1 MTLKQ
6 KIKRYQR
13 IRQELPKL
21 EREIRNQAEPILRS
35 EGLQALPRIERIIER
50 FAA

>member
-6 KIKRYQR
+6 KIKRY
-13 IRQELPKL
+13 RQLKLELPQL
-21 EREIRNQAEPILRS
+21 EREIRLTAEPILRS